1 MKVVLRADV
10 PDVGT
15 RGDVVEV
22 ADGFGRNF
30 LLARGLG
37 IAASKGA
44 IAQAETMKRASAKRD
59 QRDREN
65 AARVSGLLTAKA
77 IRIPA
82 RAGEDGRLFGSVTA
96 IAIAEAVEA
105 QTGVEIDRRKLVL
118 DEPIRSLG
126 VHSVV
131 IKLHSTVETTLT
143 LEVVVQ

>member
-10 PDVGT
+10 PDVGA
-15 RGDVVEV
+15 RGDVVDV
-22 ADGFGRNF
+22 ADGYGRNF

-44 IAQAETMKRASAKRD
+44 VAQAETMKRASAKRD
-59 QRDREN
+59 LRDRE
-65 AARVSGLLTAKA
+65 AAQRVSGLLTAKA

-82 RAGEDGRLFGSVTA
+82 RAGDDGRLFGSVTSV
-96 IAIAEAVEA
+96 AIAEAVEA
-105 QTGVEIDRRKLVL
+105 QTGVELDRRKLVL

-126 VHSVV
+126 VHTVV
-131 IKLHSTVETTLT
+131 VKLHSTVETTIT